1 METSTRVLDLLDHW
15 EEERAAG
22 REIPLAVLCEDSP
35 ELITTVAEVIQLMHG
50 LGQLACSAAPPG
62 RIPPQGHVRYTF
74 MDFLDA
80 GGMGEVWAGFDTM
93 LKRPVALKIL
103 IGGSL
108 APELRRRLCEEARL
122 GTRLER
128 PGVVPIYDIG
138 DLPDGRPFLVM
149 KLIRGKTLNNLLRG
163 RPNPLHELDR
173 WIAVFEKVCRIVGYA
188 HLEQILH
195 RDLKPSNVMVDEQGE
210 VHVLDWGIAKLL
222 EEEPSPSRTEQHRFQ
237 PTAEVGA
244 DTTVPTVTL
253 PCLTQI
259 GHVKGTPAFMSPEQA
274 QGEVRQVTPRS
285 DVFGLGGILCVV
297 LTGQPPFV
305 ARSMTETLEMARNAD
320 LTDAWIRLEACRADP
335 ELIALARWC
344 LQAAPA
350 DRPADAREV
359 TRTLENYHH
368 LGRLRD
374 SLPAAGLVTN
384 LVARYPY
391 WATVLLALLPHAI
404 GATLV
409 TVYSLLW
416 AAAYWPEALPVLS
429 RIIVGYTL
437 AALVV
442 TSVLACV
449 QTLPW
454 LRVLGQIERREPITP
469 ERVTAAR
476 HQALRLQFWAFVFSA
491 IGWLPGGFLVP
502 FLLAQWLGN
511 VDAGI
516 LAYFVLSF
524 VVVGAIAT
532 TYCSLVVDFLI
543 LRTAYPRLW
552 HLPQDLL
559 ASVRRELSR
568 DPVRYRLL
576 PQFATLIPLAAT
588 LVILTTGL
596 LTDPGT
602 VTSAASRLFQGL
614 AILLVALGMLGSVLA
629 GMLAH
634 YQRRVVSGM
643 FAALGVAIDLPRRA

>member
-1 METSTRVLDLLDHW
+1 METPTRVLDLLDHW

-22 REIPLAVLCEDSP
+22 REIPLMVLCADCP

-50 LGQLACSAAPPG
+50 LGQMASSAAPLG
-62 RIPPQGHVRYTF
+62 RIPPHGHPRYTF

-80 GGMGEVWAGFDTM
+80 GGMGEVWAGFDNT

-103 IGGSL
+103 FGGTL

-128 PGVVPIYDIG
+128 PGVVPVYDIG
-138 DLPDGRPFLVM
+138 ELPDGRPFLVM
-149 KLIRGKTLNNLLRG
+149 KLIRGKTLNNMLRG
-163 RPNPLHELDR
+163 RPNPLYELDR
-173 WIAVFEKVCRIVGYA
+173 WIAVFEKVCRIIGYA

-195 RDLKPSNVMVDEQGE
+195 RDLKPSNIMVDEQGE
-210 VHVLDWGIAKLL
+210 LHVLDWGIAKLL
-222 EEEPSPSRTEQHRFQ
+222 DEEQTALAERCGSPPPE
-237 PTAEVGA
+237 EVGTDA
-244 DTTVPTVTL
+244 TVPTM
-253 PCLTQI
+253 PYLTRAGQ
-259 GHVKGTPAFMSPEQA
+259 VKGTPAFMPPEQA
-274 QGEVRQVTPRS
+274 QGEVWQITPRS
-285 DVFGLGGILCVV
+285 DVFGLGGVLCVI

-305 ARSMTETLEMARNAD
+305 ARSISETLEKARNAD
-320 LTDAWIRLEACRADP
+320 LADAQNRLDACRADP

-344 LQAAPA
+344 LQAAPE

-374 SLPAAGLVTN
+374 SLPPAGLVTN

-391 WATVLLALLPHAI
+391 WATVLLALIPHAI

-429 RIIVGYTL
+429 RLIVGYTL
-437 AALVV
+437 VALVV

-454 LRVLGQIERREPITP
+454 LRVLSQIEYREPVPP

-491 IGWLPGGFLVP
+491 IGWFPGGFLVP

-559 ASVRRELSR
+559 ASVRQELSR
-568 DPVRYRLL
+568 DPIRYRLL

-588 LVILTTGL
+588 LVILTTGF
-596 LTDPGT
+596 LTDPTT

-643 FAALGVAIDLPRRA
+643 FAALGLAIDLPQRS